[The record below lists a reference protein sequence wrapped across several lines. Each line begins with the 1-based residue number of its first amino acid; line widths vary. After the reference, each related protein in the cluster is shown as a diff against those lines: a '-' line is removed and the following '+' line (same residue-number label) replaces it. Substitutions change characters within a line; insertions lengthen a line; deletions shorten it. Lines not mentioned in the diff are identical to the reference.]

1 MTRTVIMFPGQG
13 AQKVGMGRE
22 NFENHPVA
30 REIFQQADEI
40 LGFDLSRICF
50 EGPEEELERTDVS
63 QPAILVSS
71 VASLEA
77 YRAAGG
83 DFGDPGVTLGLS
95 LGEYTALWYAGVL
108 SFEDAVRLVRLRG
121 QCMQEACEKISSGML
136 SVIGLDRVAL
146 EAVAQKA
153 AEGEVLQLANFLAP
167 KQIVLS
173 GAAGALERA
182 SVLAQEA
189 GARKTVPLAVAG
201 AFHSELMRSAQERL
215 AAEVDRIEMNVPR
228 IPVMVNVDAVLLSD
242 VAEIR
247 SALVRQLTGA
257 VYWVDSMRQLVAQG
271 GSSFYEVGPG
281 RVLSGLLK
289 RVDRKVTSISIDNVD
304 SGT

>member
-1 MTRTVIMFPGQG
+1 MFPGQG

-77 YRAAGG
+77 HRAAGG
-83 DFGDPGVTLGLS
+83 DFEDPGVTLGLS

-136 SVIGLDRVAL
+136 SVIGLDRIAL

-215 AAEVDRIEMNVPR
+215 AAEV
-228 IPVMVNVDAVLLSD
+228 
-242 VAEIR
+242 
-247 SALVRQLTGA
+247 
-257 VYWVDSMRQLVAQG
+257 
-271 GSSFYEVGPG
+271 
-281 RVLSGLLK
+281 
-289 RVDRKVTSISIDNVD
+289 
-304 SGT
+304 